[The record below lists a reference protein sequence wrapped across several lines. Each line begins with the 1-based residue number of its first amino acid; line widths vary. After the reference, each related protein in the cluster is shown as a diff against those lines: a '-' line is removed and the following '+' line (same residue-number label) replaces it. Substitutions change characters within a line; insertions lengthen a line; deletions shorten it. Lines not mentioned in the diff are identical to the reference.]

1 MGPEASVYVGIN
13 DVIILSN
20 EWSLK
25 SGSLNPGA
33 MLESSTDKMEGCSIV
48 TVSWVVLSKGVGS
61 TLTSTE
67 SDPSGIVSENVP
79 NRPQV
84 RESNPVKKYYLNGLV
99 PKHIRKSKV
108 KGNKVLTYRQRWDLD
123 VLDFPLPS

>member
-1 MGPEASVYVGIN
+1 MGLEASLYVGTN

-48 TVSWVVLSKGVGS
+48 TVSWVVSGKGVGS
-61 TLTSTE
+61 TLTSIE
-67 SDPSGIVSENVP
+67 SDPYGILFYRFNP
-79 NRPQV
+79 NF
-84 RESNPVKKYYLNGLV
+84 
-99 PKHIRKSKV
+99 
-108 KGNKVLTYRQRWDLD
+108 YR
-123 VLDFPLPS
+123 V

>member
-1 MGPEASVYVGIN
+1 MGMGLEASLYVGTN

-33 MLESSTDKMEGCSIV
+33 MLESSTDRMEGCSIV
-48 TVSWVVLSKGVGS
+48 TVSWVVSGKGVGS

-67 SDPSGIVSENVP
+67 SDPSGIV
-79 NRPQV
+79 
-84 RESNPVKKYYLNGLV
+84 
-99 PKHIRKSKV
+99 
-108 KGNKVLTYRQRWDLD
+108 
-123 VLDFPLPS
+123 